1 MVQQQIKLC
10 GKEITVGYCFAT
22 EINFANFTEGDN
34 APRFIADAATKMD
47 ALTKGGTDTPDIR
60 KAIYLILSAAL
71 AYYSS
76 IDKELPII
84 DKDLMFCDDP
94 SEIYTA
100 LGAVIILYGKF
111 YKLIPSEAEKAKKSQ
126 KGSKGKN

>member
-10 GKEITVGYCFAT
+10 GKEITIGYCFAT

-60 KAIYLILSAAL
+60 KAIYIILSAAL

-76 IDKELPII
+76 IDQELPIS

-100 LGAVIILYGKF
+100 LSAVIILYGKF